1 MKKAITLI
9 LAAMMITGLVSCDKK
24 DKDSSSAKEN
34 TSSSVSDSTAGEESS
49 KTDEESS
56 VAEESSK
63 AEENSEAS
71 DSSQAGTEES
81 ADSPLAILNTI
92 WATYEEAEMFPVVG
106 GDFSEENANM
116 EGPGRYS
123 IADAEALD
131 SALGFPAASIAKL
144 EDAASIVHMMNANTF
159 TCGAYRVKADEDLK
173 VIADEIKANITA
185 RQWMCG
191 IPEKYVIIALDKDI
205 ICAFGVADIVDV
217 FAGKVKTSFASAET
231 LVEDNIA

>member
-49 KTDEESS
+49 

-63 AEENSEAS
+63 AEESSEAS

-81 ADSPLAILNTI
+81 TDSPLAILNTI
-92 WATYEEAEMFPVVG
+92 WATYEEAEMFPVAG

-159 TCGAYRVKADEDLK
+159 TCGAYRVKAGEDLK

-205 ICAFGVADIVDV
+205 ICAFGAADIVDV
-217 FAGKVKTSFASAET
+217 FTGKVKTSFASAET

>member
-92 WATYEEAEMFPVVG
+92 WATYEEAEMFPVAG

-205 ICAFGVADIVDV
+205 ICAFGAADIVDV